1 MKYKAVFLDID
12 DTLLDYDTC
21 CRQAFDY
28 AMEAIHEPSSDEL
41 FRLFF
46 DIANRLF
53 EEAKHGQHTIA
64 EVMELY
70 PREFIERSG
79 LGMELLDDFKTRFR
93 EGWGLSHAQVDGADE
108 LLRALHGRY
117 RLYAASN
124 SFAHLQRQRLEL
136 AGLLGMLDDAYV
148 SSEIGFD
155 KPDVRFYEEAL
166 RRSGLRPQ
174 EVLMVGDSET
184 TDIIGARQAGLDTCW
199 FNPKEK
205 ERPDLHPTYMVRS
218 LREIIPLL

>member
-12 DTLLDYDTC
+12 DTLLDYNIC

-28 AMEAIHEPSSDEL
+28 AMLAINQPSSDEL

-46 DIANRLF
+46 DIADRLF
-53 EEAKHGQHTIA
+53 DEAKRGLHTVA

-79 LGMELLDDFKTRFR
+79 LPIELLDDFKHRFR
-93 EGWGLSHAQVDGADE
+93 EGWGLSHAQVEGAHD
-108 LLRALHGRY
+108 LLQTLHGRY

-124 SFAHLQRQRLEL
+124 SFAHLQRQRLKL
-136 AGLLGMLDDAYV
+136 AGLFSMLDDAYV

-155 KPDVRFYEEAL
+155 KPDVRFYEAAL
-166 RRSGLRPQ
+166 QRCGLRPE
-174 EVLMVGDSET
+174 EVLMVGDSPT
-184 TDIIGARQAGLDTCW
+184 TDIIGAQQAGLDTCW

-205 ERPDLHPTYMVRS
+205 NRPDIHPTYMVSS